1 MRNFKLVCEYDG
13 ALFHG
18 WQTQPRLRTVQGEL
32 VRAVEEMTGER
43 VRVTG
48 AGRTDAGVHAVG
60 QTANFLSETALAPSV
75 LKRGLNARLPRD
87 VRVSSVEEA
96 PLEFNARFDARSR
109 TYRYVFIRRQTAL
122 WRAHYH
128 FVRGALDTGAMR
140 AALRAIEGERDFSSF
155 CSAEEASPNRRCRV
169 ISTALVD
176 APPLLAVEIRAD
188 HFLHKMVRMIAGT
201 VLEAGRGKRVD
212 MGAILEARDRSRSG
226 PALPPCALYLV
237 SVAY

>member
-18 WQTQPRLRTVQGEL
+18 WQMQPALRTVQGEL
-32 VRAVEEMTGER
+32 ARCIEEITGER

-60 QTANFLSETALAPSV
+60 QTANFLSATALSPAV
-75 LKRGLNARLPRD
+75 LKRGLNARLPKD
-87 VRVSSVEEA
+87 IRVTGIEEV
-96 PLEFNARFDARSR
+96 PLDFSARFDARSR
-109 TYRYVFIRRQTAL
+109 TYRYIFIRRQTAL
-122 WRAHYH
+122 WRAHYYH
-128 FVRGALDTGAMR
+128 VRGALDPAAMS

-155 CSAEEASPNRRCRV
+155 CSAEEASPHRRCRV
-169 ISTALVD
+169 ISTSLIET
-176 APPLLAVEIRAD
+176 PPLLAVEITAD

-212 MGAILEARDRSRSG
+212 MREILEARDRSRSG
-226 PALPPCALYLV
+226 PALPPYALYLV